1 MPIKIT
7 IRPGNRIIFA
17 EPGENLKDI
26 LDRSEAFFPRTCGGK
41 GKCGFC
47 RVNWL
52 SSPPPMVKRETELLD
67 QGASRRLACLHKLKS
82 DCIVEIPPLQVW
94 DGGKSLPEIKFTSV
108 KSGLAVAADLG
119 TTTVALYLL
128 DYSQGAVVGQYS
140 FLNPQVT
147 IGADVMTRLELAK
160 DDAGRIKL
168 TRMIQQGFQ
177 SALET
182 LAKTH
187 SVELSGIGKILIAG
201 NTVMTHLFLG
211 WGGEGLEKAP
221 FRSPFENRGCIPF
234 RPENIGLNPDTEA
247 QMFPVISG
255 FIGGDTTA
263 AIIAAG
269 MDKNRRT
276 RLLVDFGTNGEIVLS
291 VSGNLYAASAAAG
304 PAFEGVGMTCGMP
317 AAPGA
322 VESLTEDGY
331 PVIIGS
337 AKAAGFCGSGYIS
350 AAAHLLE
357 NELIAPSGLLV
368 KNGDALRRWN
378 LPDSKSK
385 VYITQEDIR
394 HLQLAKGAIAAGI
407 KILLE
412 HTGIKTAEIEEIII
426 TGSFG
431 SQIDPMAALKIGL
444 LPDLPPEKILFLDNA
459 AGRGAVQCLADE
471 SHLNRALQIQH
482 SAEAVSLAENPRFQ
496 DIFIENLSFQKLL
509 VE

>member
-1 MPIKIT
+1 MPKKIT
-7 IRPGNRIIFA
+7 ILPGNRIIYA
-17 EPGENLKDI
+17 ESGENLKTV
-26 LDRSEAFFPRTCGGK
+26 LDRSDLFFPRTCGGK

-47 RVNWL
+47 RLNWL
-52 SSPPPMVKRETELLD
+52 SSPPPMNKRETELLD
-67 QGASRRLACLHKLKS
+67 KSSSHRLACLHKVKS
-82 DCIVEIPPLQVW
+82 DCIVEIPPIQEW
-94 DGGKSLPEIKFTSV
+94 SGGKNLPELKFNSA

-128 DYSQGAVVGQYS
+128 DFTQGLVIGQYS

-160 DDAGRIKL
+160 GDEGRIKL
-168 TRMIQQGFQ
+168 TGMIQQGFQ
-177 SALET
+177 SALEN
-182 LAKTH
+182 LVKTD
-187 SVELSGIGKILIAG
+187 SVDLNAIDKILIAG

-234 RPENIGLNPDTEA
+234 RPENLGLHPRVEA

-269 MDKNRRT
+269 FDNSRRT
-276 RLLVDFGTNGEIVLS
+276 RLLVDLGTNGEIVLAA
-291 VSGNLYAASAAAG
+291 GGKLYAASAAAG

-317 AAPGA
+317 AVSGA
-322 VESLTEDGY
+322 AESLTADGY
-331 PVIIGS
+331 PVIIGNAGS
-337 AKAAGFCGSGYIS
+337 AGFCGSGYIS
-350 AAAHLLE
+350 AAAYLLE
-357 NELIAPSGLLV
+357 AGLVAPSGLLE
-368 KNGDALRRWN
+368 KNRDALRRWN
-378 LPDSKSK
+378 LPDSKGK
-385 VYITQEDIR
+385 VYITQDDIR

-407 KILLE
+407 GILLE
-412 HTGIKTAEIEEIII
+412 HTGVKTAQIEEIVI

-431 SQIDPMAALKIGL
+431 SRIDPLAALKIGL
-444 LPDLPPEKILFLDNA
+444 LPDIAPEKIIFLDNA

-471 SHLNRALQIQH
+471 SHLIQALRIQQ
-482 SAEAVSLAENPRFQ
+482 SVEAVSLAENPRFQ
-496 DIFIENLSFQKLL
+496 DIFIENLAFHKLI